1 MRAYF
6 IIIFL
11 LFTQFSF
18 SQDCLPLNGKVK
30 RECNRVEKLLIKKD
44 IYKAQKILNHI
55 RYRESNP
62 RINQLLAIVWWKQG
76 EDLVAEEFAL
86 KAIELCPNRFPL
98 LYYLLGEINYK
109 RKLYQT
115 SEIYLE
121 KCLSIGIEE
130 KYKVNAEKY
139 YNRAKIISDIIS
151 NPVLF
156 EPQTVKGVST
166 NHDEYLPILSPDQE
180 IMFYTRRSEKN
191 EIGSLTKSNSEDF
204 MFSME
209 DSSNFNSGFL
219 MPFPFNRN
227 NNEGGASITIENNT
241 LYFTVCSKTS
251 SGYNNC
257 DLFYSFKH
265 GNKWSKIKSFNK
277 QINGVD
283 SWESQP
289 SVSADGNSIIFAS
302 DRKGGFGESDLYI
315 TSKKNNGDWTRPNN
329 LGENINTKMN
339 EKSPFLHTDNETI
352 FFSSNQFPS
361 IGGYDIFFSRKD
373 SSGVWQKPQNI
384 GYPINTVADELGL
397 FVSTDGQKAY
407 FASNQLNGVGGWDLY
422 SFNLY
427 DEAKP
432 KKVFFLKGEL
442 KDKNN
447 QLIDDARIELK
458 NIRTKEKKIIN
469 VQNGK
474 YITAFTIE
482 EPDDFLLT
490 INKKGY
496 AFNSKYLS
504 SSNDIFSSPSKIDF
518 NIEKLKN
525 GYAYRLENIYF
536 ATNSFTLSNV
546 SKEILIAFLDY
557 LKINNRLK
565 VIICGHTD
573 DVGTKNDNLLLS
585 KNRAKSVYSFLIEN
599 GTKKNRIDYKG
610 FGEEKP
616 ITSNET
622 EEGRAKNRRTEFV
635 ILGQ

>member
-86 KAIELCPNRFPL
+86 KAIELCSNRFPL

-289 SVSADGNSIIFAS
+289 SVSVDGNSIIFAS

-427 DEAKP
+427 NEAKP

-447 QLIDDARIELK
+447 QLIDNARIELK

-482 EPDDFLLT
+482 ESDDFLLT

-525 GYAYRLENIYF
+525 GYSYRLENIYF

>member
-289 SVSADGNSIIFAS
+289 SVSVDGNSIIFAS

>member
-18 SQDCLPLNGKVK
+18 SQDCLLLNGKVK

-44 IYKAQKILNHI
+44 IYKAQKLLNHI
-55 RYRESNP
+55 RCRESNP
-62 RINQLLAIVWWKQG
+62 RVNQLLAIVWWKQG

-86 KAIELCPNRFPL
+86 KAIELCSNRFPL

-115 SEIYLE
+115 SKIYLE

-315 TSKKNNGDWTRPNN
+315 TSKKNNGDWTIPNN

-482 EPDDFLLT
+482 ESDDFLLT

-496 AFNSKYLS
+496 AFNSKYLF

-599 GTKKNRIDYKG
+599 GTKKNGIDYEG